1 MFDLNTLEERLL
13 KSGVDVGTLT
23 FIGDV
28 HLLNLVMQKAKSDN
42 KYYAA
47 MRDKEAIES
56 ERKNLAR
63 TLEKQ
68 GKVVDRLVD
77 VEKHLKSQLVSL
89 QSHNLNP
96 INMMSRISLKRRIWL
111 SKGILKASRIRL
123 FGRKR
128 KYLT

>member
-1 MFDLNTLEERLL
+1 
-13 KSGVDVGTLT
+13 
-23 FIGDV
+23 
-28 HLLNLVMQKAKSDN
+28 
-42 KYYAA
+42 

-89 QSHNLNP
+89 QSHYWSVIDLLCRVP
-96 INMMSRISLKRRIWL
+96 LKRRILL
-111 SKGILKASRIRL
+111 SKGTLKTSKIRS
-123 FGRKR
+123 FARKR
-128 KYLT
+128 KYQT